1 MMMLLAAALIAANAL
16 FVLMEF
22 ALVRVRPSR
31 IEVLARK
38 GSLRA
43 VAVQGILVRLDDYL
57 AACQVGITILSLT
70 LGYIGEPAIA
80 RAVAARLGNWTGGL
94 PPVAFHALV
103 FALSIGVLSWFHI
116 VLGELVPRTL
126 GIQFA
131 EKVALWGALPLKG
144 FAAFLEWPVRFLS
157 ASSKGILRVFQVKP
171 AAEADHSVTV
181 DEMRVLLGETQER
194 GAMPLERLLLLE
206 NLFDF
211 GSAKVSDSMRPRER
225 IVFLSLA
232 RPWAENLAA
241 IREKRYS
248 RYPLCETLELD
259 SVIGYVHI
267 KDLVLEDGGAEP
279 DLKRLRR
286 DLYEVSDAEP
296 LEKLLKTLPD
306 KGVHFAIARD
316 GLNRVMGLIT
326 LEDILEE
333 LVGEIRDEFEKV
345 KGWVP
350 GEMFT
355 RAAVEANL
363 PTVERKATIRHLMDK
378 MKAANP
384 ELDAETAFAAV
395 WERELKFASAVG
407 YGVLVPHARL
417 PGLKAP
423 LIAVGRFAK
432 APPLPT
438 PDGTPL
444 RLVFL
449 ILTPLETPTMQLK
462 ILQRIASL
470 IMNETL
476 RRKILRAKTDESLLT
491 LLRTAD
497 TLLAT

>member
-1 MMMLLAAALIAANAL
+1 MLMLLAAALIGANAL

-38 GSLRA
+38 GGRRA
-43 VAVQGILVRLDDYL
+43 LAVQGVLRSLDDYL

-80 RAVAARLGNWTGGL
+80 RAIEGSLGAWTARL
-94 PPVAFHALV
+94 PPVLFHGLV

-131 EKVALWGALPLKG
+131 ETVSLWGVLPLIG
-144 FAAFLEWPVRFLS
+144 FAAFLRWPVRFLS
-157 ASSKGILRVFQVKP
+157 ASSKGILRVFRVKP

-181 DEMRVLLGETQER
+181 DEMRVLLGETQEK

-211 GSAKVSDSMRPRER
+211 GSSKVSEAMRPRER
-225 IVFLSLA
+225 IVYLSLSK
-232 RPWAENLAA
+232 PWAENLAV

-248 RYPLCETLELD
+248 RYPLCETDLD
-259 SVIGYVHI
+259 TAIGYVHI
-267 KDLVLEDGGAEP
+267 KDLVLEDAGAEP
-279 DLKRLRR
+279 DLKKLRR
-286 DLYEVSDAEP
+286 DLYEVSDGEL
-296 LEKLLKTLPD
+296 LEKLLKTMPD
-306 KGVHFAIARD
+306 KGVHLAIARD
-316 GLNRVMGLIT
+316 GLNRIMGLLT

-333 LVGEIRDEFEKV
+333 LVGEVRDEFEKV
-345 KGWVP
+345 KGWMT
-350 GEMFT
+350 GELFS
-355 RAAVEANL
+355 RAAVDANL
-363 PTVERKATIRHLMDK
+363 PTTERKATIRHLMDK

-384 ELDAETAFAAV
+384 DLDADTAFAAV

-407 YGVLVPHARL
+407 HGVLVPHARL

-423 LIAVGRFAK
+423 MIAVGRFAK

-438 PDGTPL
+438 PDGAPL

-462 ILQRIASL
+462 VLQRIASL

>member
-1 MMMLLAAALIAANAL
+1 MLMLLVAALIAANAL

-38 GSLRA
+38 GGRRA
-43 VAVQGILVRLDDYL
+43 LAVQGVLARLDDYL
-57 AACQVGITILSLT
+57 AACQVGITLLSLT
-70 LGYIGEPAIA
+70 LGWLGEPAVAVWVAGAIGGA
-80 RAVAARLGNWTGGL
+80 TRAL

-103 FALSIGVLSWFHI
+103 FALSLGILSWFHI

-126 GIQFA
+126 GIQLA
-131 EKVALWGALPLKG
+131 ERVALWGVLPLIG
-144 FAAFLEWPVRFLS
+144 FAAFLRWPVLFLS
-157 ASSKGILRVFQVKP
+157 ASSKAVLRLFGAKP
-171 AAEADHSVTV
+171 AAEADHAVTV

-211 GSAKVSDSMRPRER
+211 GSAKVADAMRPRER
-225 IVFLSLA
+225 TAYLSLA
-232 RPWAENLAA
+232 RPWAENLAV

-248 RYPLCETLELD
+248 RYPLCETDLD
-259 SVIGYVHI
+259 TAIGFVHV
-267 KDLVLEDGGAEP
+267 KDLVLKDVGAEP
-279 DLKRLRR
+279 DLKTLRR
-286 DLYEVSDAEP
+286 DLYEVGDGEP
-296 LEKLLKTLPD
+296 LEKLLKTMPD
-306 KGVHFAIARD
+306 KGVHLAVARD
-316 GLNRVMGLIT
+316 GAGRLTGLLT

-333 LVGEIRDEFEKV
+333 LVGEVRDEFEKV
-345 KGWVP
+345 KGLAA
-350 GEMFT
+350 GELFS
-355 RAAVEANL
+355 RAAVDANL
-363 PTVERKATIRHLMDK
+363 PTTELRATIRHLMDK
-378 MKAANP
+378 IKAADP
-384 ELDAETAFAAV
+384 ELDADAAFAAV

-407 YGVLVPHARL
+407 RGVLVPHARL

-438 PDGTPL
+438 PDGAPL

-449 ILTPLETPTMQLK
+449 ILTPLETPATQLK
-462 ILQRIASL
+462 VLQRIASL
-470 IMNETL
+470 VTNETL

>member
-1 MMMLLAAALIAANAL
+1 MLMLLVVALIAANAL

-38 GSLRA
+38 GSRRA
-43 VAVQGILVRLDDYL
+43 VAVQGVLTRLDDYL
-57 AACQVGITILSLT
+57 AACQVGITLLSLT
-70 LGYIGEPAIA
+70 LGWVGEPA
-80 RAVAARLGNWTGGL
+80 VAAAVGGAMPQAVSAL

-103 FALSIGVLSWFHI
+103 FVVSLGILSWFHI

-131 EKVALWGALPLKG
+131 EVVALWGVIPLKG
-144 FAAFLEWPVRFLS
+144 FAAFLQWPVRFLS
-157 ASSKGILRVFQVKP
+157 ASSKGVLHLFGAKP

-211 GSAKVSDSMRPRER
+211 GSSKVSDAMRPRER
-225 IVFLSLA
+225 IAYLSLA
-232 RPWAENLAA
+232 KSWAENLAV
-241 IREKRYS
+241 IRDKRYS
-248 RYPLCETLELD
+248 RYPLCETDLD
-259 SVIGYVHI
+259 SAIGFVHI
-267 KDLVLEDGGAEP
+267 KDLIFEGVGAEP
-279 DLKRLRR
+279 DLKKLRR
-286 DLYEVSDAEP
+286 DLYEVADTEL
-296 LEKLLKTLPD
+296 LEKLLKTIPD
-306 KGVHFAIARD
+306 KGVHLAVVRD

-345 KGWVP
+345 TGLVT
-350 GEMFT
+350 GEIFS
-355 RAAVEANL
+355 RAAVDANL
-363 PTVERKATIRHLMDK
+363 PTTERKATIRHLMDK

-384 ELDAETAFAAV
+384 DLDAETAFAAV

-407 YGVLVPHARL
+407 HGVLVPHARL
-417 PGLKAP
+417 PGLKTP
-423 LIAVGRFAK
+423 MIAVGRFAK

-438 PDGTPL
+438 PDGAPL

-462 ILQRIASL
+462 VLQRIASL

>member
-1 MMMLLAAALIAANAL
+1 MLMLLVAALIAANAL

-38 GSLRA
+38 GGRRA
-43 VAVQGILVRLDDYL
+43 LAVQGVLARLDDYL
-57 AACQVGITILSLT
+57 AACQVGITLVSLT
-70 LGYIGEPAIA
+70 LGWVGEPA
-80 RAVAARLGNWTGGL
+80 VAAAVMSALGGATQAL
-94 PPVAFHALV
+94 PPVVFHALV
-103 FALSIGVLSWFHI
+103 FALALGILSWFHI

-131 EKVALWGALPLKG
+131 ERVALWGVLPLMG
-144 FAAFLEWPVRFLS
+144 FAAFLRWPVLFLS
-157 ASSKGILRVFQVKP
+157 ASSKSILRLFAVKP

-211 GSAKVSDSMRPRER
+211 GSSKVADAMRPRER
-225 IVFLSLA
+225 IAYLSLA
-232 RPWAENLAA
+232 RPWAENLAV

-248 RYPLCETLELD
+248 RYPLCETDLD
-259 SVIGYVHI
+259 TAIGFIHI
-267 KDLVLEDGGAEP
+267 KDLVLSDVGAEP
-279 DLKRLRR
+279 DLRKLRR
-286 DLYEVSDAEP
+286 DLYAVGDAEP
-296 LEKLLKTLPD
+296 LEKLLKTMPD
-306 KGVHFAIARD
+306 KGVHLAAARD
-316 GLNRVMGLIT
+316 GAGRLMGLLT

-333 LVGEIRDEFEKV
+333 LVGEVRDEFETV
-345 KGWVP
+345 KGLAA
-350 GEMFT
+350 GELFS
-355 RAAVEANL
+355 RAAVDANL
-363 PTVERKATIRHLMDK
+363 PATELRAAIRALTDK
-378 MKAANP
+378 MKAADP
-384 ELDAETAFAAV
+384 ELDADAAFAAV
-395 WERELKFASAVG
+395 WERELKFASAIG
-407 YGVLVPHARL
+407 RGVLVPHARL
-417 PGLKAP
+417 PGLKTP

-432 APPLPT
+432 APPWPT
-438 PDGTPL
+438 PDGAPL

-449 ILTPLETPTMQLK
+449 ILTPLETPATQLK
-462 ILQRIASL
+462 VLQRIASL
-470 IMNETL
+470 VTNETL

>member
-1 MMMLLAAALIAANAL
+1 MILIILALIGVNAL

-22 ALVRVRPSR
+22 ALVRVRPAR
-31 IEVLARK
+31 MEVLARK
-38 GSLRA
+38 GNLRA
-43 VAVQGILVRLDDYL
+43 VAVQEVLAGFDEYL
-57 AACQVGITILSLT
+57 AAMQLCIALISIT
-70 LGYIGEPAIA
+70 LGALGEPGLVDVIRTHLPLWTATVPVRSLHAFSFIV
-80 RAVAARLGNWTGGL
+80 AVAALAG
-94 PPVAFHALV
+94 VQIV
-103 FALSIGVLSWFHI
+103 FA
-116 VLGELVPRTL
+116 ELVPRAV
-126 GIQFA
+126 GAHYADYI
-131 EKVALWGALPLKG
+131 ALYGARPLK
-144 FAAFLEWPVRFLS
+144 ALAVLLRWPIRLAT
-157 ASSKGILRVFQVKP
+157 ASSRTVLRVFGFRP
-171 AAEADHSVTV
+171 AAEAEHSVSV
-181 DEMRVLLGETQER
+181 EEMRVLLGETQER

-211 GSAKVSDSMRPRER
+211 GSAKVSDAMRPRER
-225 IVFLSLA
+225 IAYLSLA
-232 RPWAENLAA
+232 RPWAENLAL

-248 RYPLCETLELD
+248 RYPLCETDLD
-259 SVIGYVHI
+259 TAIGFVHI
-267 KDLVLEDGGAEP
+267 KDLVLGAAAGEP
-279 DLKRLRR
+279 DLKSLRR
-286 DLYEVSDAEP
+286 DLYEVPDTEL
-296 LEKLLKTLPD
+296 LEKLLKSMPD
-306 KGVHFAIARD
+306 KGVHLAIARD
-316 GLNRVMGLIT
+316 GLNRIMGLLT

-350 GEMFT
+350 GEMFA

-363 PTVERKATIRHLMDK
+363 PTIERKATIRHLMDK
-378 MKAANP
+378 LKLTHP
-384 ELDAETAFAAV
+384 ELDAEMAFAAV

-407 YGVLVPHARL
+407 HGVLVPHARL
-417 PGLKAP
+417 PGLTAP
-423 LIAVGRFAK
+423 LVAVGRFAK

-462 ILQRIASL
+462 VLQRIASL
-470 IMNETL
+470 VMNETL